1 MPWERFTK
9 ASRDRFRAKIK
20 QKYGKMRVITCNLPE
35 IDLDYIDEIIGCY
48 GFVPSRSEY
57 IRISVRNQ
65 INRDIKN
72 QAKKV
77 DIINGEIELDP
88 AKFVRVPGYNE
99 NQPVEI
105 IKRLE

>member
-1 MPWERFTK
+1 MPWERFTL
-9 ASRDRFRAKIK
+9 ASREKFRAKIK
-20 QKYGKMRVITCNLPE
+20 QKYGKMKVITCNLPE
-35 IDLDYIDEIIGCY
+35 IDLDYINMIIGAY

-57 IRISVRNQ
+57 IRIAVRNQ
-65 INRDIKN
+65 INKDIKN

-88 AKFVRVPGYNE
+88 EKFVRVPGYNG

-105 IKRLE
+105 IKRLD